1 MSDALSKA
9 RWCNN
14 VRIKELD
21 FTALKVDEDALKE
34 YKMLTDTGRALEE
47 VGLA

>member
-9 RWCNN
+9 RLCNN
-14 VRIKELD
+14 VRTKDLD
-21 FTALKVDEDALKE
+21 FTALRVDDDAHKE